1 MKEMI
6 VIQNLKCDGC
16 VGSITKALKKFPEVE
31 TVSVDF
37 ETATITIGTTT
48 ASKRKQYERALTHA
62 GYPPVGENNSMGRKA
77 KSFISCAIG
86 RLDGV

>member
-1 MKEMI
+1 MKETI

-16 VGSITKALKKFPEVE
+16 AGSITKALKKFPEVE
-31 TVSVDF
+31 TVAVDF
-37 ETATITIGTTT
+37 ETATITIDTT
-48 ASKRKQYERALTHA
+48 ATSKRKQYERALTHA
-62 GYPPVGENNSMGRKA
+62 GYPPVGEKNPLGRKA